1 MCRRTAKKNN
11 KLLGKSVVD
20 IKIIKM
26 FNFIDM
32 FVTFYNKHHNMLADP
47 SSVIAWKKHID
58 IDTESNVK
66 VVKRWNS
73 MYIVSQGIK
82 QVIIININLHAS
94 SDRLF
99 LETAPKSW
107 I

>member
-47 SSVIAWKKHID
+47 SSVIA
-58 IDTESNVK
+58 
-66 VVKRWNS
+66 
-73 MYIVSQGIK
+73 
-82 QVIIININLHAS
+82 
-94 SDRLF
+94 
-99 LETAPKSW
+99 
-107 I
+107 